1 MITTKNEL
9 MQLSEK
15 YKKQIESYGE
25 RVLVCGGTGCV
36 ASGSLRIMEKMAKL
50 VADKGLLITMDM
62 IGGENGECACGE
74 EKCKSG
80 IGVEKSGCHGFCEMG
95 PLVRIEPMDILYCN
109 VKEEDVEEI
118 VNETLMNRKEIKRLL
133 YHDPNTDE
141 VFHGERD
148 IPFYKAQTRI
158 GLSNCGALD
167 PDDIRN
173 YIARD
178 GYVAMA
184 KALCDMT
191 SEEVVQEML
200 ESGLRG
206 RGGGG
211 FPTGR
216 KWMFAQAEKAD
227 QKYVICN
234 GDEGDPGA
242 FMDRSI
248 MEGDPHRV
256 IEGLAIAGKA
266 IGATKGYIYVRA
278 EYPLAVAR
286 LKTALVVARENGI
299 LGKNIF
305 GSGFDFDVRIKE
317 GAGAFVCGEE
327 TALIAS
333 IEGERGMPKPRPP
346 FPAVKGLFG
355 KPTIINNVETLANVS
370 SVILNGAK
378 WFKSIGLETSSGTKT
393 FALTGQVNN
402 TGLIEVPMGSTVRD
416 VIFNIGGGI
425 KNNGK
430 FKAVQMGGPSGGCLT
445 EEHLDISLDFDSM
458 QKVGAMIGSGGLVVM
473 DETTCMVEIARFFM
487 NFTQNESCGKC
498 VPCREGTLRMLQILQ
513 KIVDGKATLEDV
525 DTLEQIALVV
535 KDSSLCA
542 LGKTAPN
549 PVLTTLKYFRDEYI
563 AHVVD
568 GKCPAGAC
576 AAYKVYE
583 ISAEKCIGCTRCSK
597 ACPVEA
603 ISGEVKKPHV
613 IDADKCIK
621 CGACV
626 ETCKFGAI
634 SK

>member
-9 MQLSEK
+9 IQLSEK

-50 VADKGLLITMDM
+50 VAEKGLLITMDM

-141 VFHGERD
+141 VFHGESD

-178 GYVAMA
+178 GYLAMA

-216 KWMFAQAEKAD
+216 KWMFAQAENAD

-286 LKTALVVARENGI
+286 LKTALVVAREHGMLGENI
-299 LGKNIF
+299 L
-305 GSGFDFDVRIKE
+305 GSGFDFDVKIKE

-370 SVILNGAK
+370 SVILKGAK

-549 PVLTTLKYFRDEYI
+549 PVLTTLKYFRHEYI

-576 AAYKVYE
+576 SAYKTYE

-597 ACPVEA
+597 ACPVGA

-621 CGACV
+621 CGACL